1 MAARLRPVNG
11 KTLLRKLRRAGFAV
25 IRTRGSAYYL
35 RHPATR
41 RFTSVHVHGAEDI
54 PMGTLRAIVVDQAG
68 LTIEEFNR
76 L

>member
-1 MAARLRPVNG
+1 
-11 KTLLRKLRRAGFAV
+11 
-25 IRTRGSAYYL
+25 
-35 RHPATR
+35 
-41 RFTSVHVHGAEDI
+41 VHVHGAEDI